1 MYMRI
6 DGVCI
11 VYIRLDTYACSV
23 CVYVHIY
30 IYIYTHTLPLPL
42 PPLPCVWKKCFKRNE
57 LLKTVKKICLKEQT

>member
-30 IYIYTHTLPLPL
+30 IYIYTHTPSPFPSLLFP
-42 PPLPCVWKKCFKRNE
+42 VSGRN
-57 LLKTVKKICLKEQT
+57 VLKEMNC